1 MSKKLTLAIA
11 KTFAPEW
18 ATHVTIA
25 HTHDSCIFESE
36 EYYQACTPD
45 GFLANKLEQG
55 SFTVMITAKLLKD
68 IT

>member
-18 ATHVTIA
+18 ATHVTVSPA
-25 HTHDSCIFESE
+25 KDSIIFESN

-45 GFLANKLEQG
+45 GFLANKLGQG
-55 SFTVMITAKLLKD
+55 AFSVMVQATLLED
-68 IT
+68 IL